1 MSIPFAIDHRWNLS
15 VDAKPALLEA
25 LEQVFGTPFQ
35 LFSSDNEEAPLE
47 EIACLIGHRHDE
59 SETGSGE
66 RLFTCSV
73 PQLAEVPGGAV
84 FCLPDAR
91 IVLALHIEH
100 SGPASAA
107 AAAIIPQA
115 APELIRSCINSA
127 FELEAARTNVSQYGN
142 RLTSYAEQL
151 SDCYEE
157 LVWLRELG
165 EQVTHCQINRSLPEV
180 ATLILT
186 ELRDLIRAETVALV
200 QLPSAADSAQSA
212 GLIVDSHC
220 GKSGL
225 LDGENKTQIS
235 QFMTNHLDLCRG
247 QPLVRNQ
254 ASTDQLIDGLPEV
267 HSLIIVPVSVDNSS
281 FGWVLALNRT
291 LDLGTGHTDHSVF
304 LGGDEF
310 GTVEATL
317 VQTAAAMLSTHGRN
331 SKLFHEKEELTLGV
345 VKSLVRSLEARDAY
359 TCGHSDRVALISSIL
374 AGELG
379 YDEKA
384 RYQIYIAGLLHDVGK
399 VGIPD
404 GILNKPSRLS
414 DEEFDVIKKHPVIGY
429 EILRDLKQFSYVLPA
444 VRHHHEQMNGRGY
457 PDGLSGEDIP
467 LDARI
472 MAVADA
478 YDAMTSSRPYRDGM
492 PFEKA
497 ESILK
502 ENRGPQWDPRVLDAF
517 FQCRVRI
524 QSLCRKHKMS
534 SLMNQLP
541 PSEPKDHKHTDN

>member
-1 MSIPFAIDHRWNLS
+1 MSIPFAIDHRWSLS

-35 LFSSDNEEAPLE
+35 LFRSDDAEAPLE

-59 SETGSGE
+59 SETGSDK

-91 IVLALHIEH
+91 IVLALHIDQP
-100 SGPASAA
+100 GPASAA
-107 AAAIIPQA
+107 TAAIVPQA
-115 APELIRSCINSA
+115 EPELIGSCVNTA
-127 FELEAARTNVSQYGN
+127 FKLEEARTNVSQYGN

-157 LVWLRELG
+157 LVWLRDLG
-165 EQVTHCQINRSLPEV
+165 TKVTHCQINRSLSEV
-180 ATLILT
+180 AALILA
-186 ELRDLIRAETVALV
+186 ELRDLIRAETVALI
-200 QLPSAADSAQSA
+200 QLPPDSETAPSAAMTVNS
-212 GLIVDSHC
+212 LC
-220 GKSGL
+220 GNAEL
-225 LDGENKTQIS
+225 LKDENKNRFR
-235 QFMTNHLDLCRG
+235 QFITSSLALCRS

-254 ASTDQLIDGLPEV
+254 ASTDQLIEGLPEV
-267 HSLIIVPVSVDNSS
+267 HSLIIVPVSVGESS
-281 FGWVLALNRT
+281 FGWVLALNRS
-291 LDLGTGHTDHSVF
+291 LDQVPGHTDQSGF

-317 VQTAAAMLSTHGRN
+317 VETAAAMLSTHGRN
-331 SKLFHEKEELTLGV
+331 SQLFQEKEELTLGV

-384 RYQIYIAGLLHDVGK
+384 RYQIYITGLLHDVGK

-404 GILNKPSRLS
+404 GILNKPDRLT

-429 EILRDLKQFSYVLPA
+429 DILKDLKQFSFVLPA

-457 PDGLSGEDIP
+457 PDGLSGENIP

-502 ENRGPQWDPRVLDAF
+502 ENRGPQWDPQVLDAF
-517 FQCRVRI
+517 FRCRVKI
-524 QSLCRKHKMS
+524 EALCRKHKMT

-541 PSEPKDHKHTDN
+541 PSEPQNHKHTDY

>member
-1 MSIPFAIDHRWNLS
+1 MSIPFAIDHRWKLS
-15 VDAKPALLEA
+15 TETKPAISEA
-25 LEQVFGTPFQ
+25 LEQVFGAPFQ
-35 LFSSDNEEAPLE
+35 LFSSDDAAAPLE
-47 EIACLIGHRHDE
+47 EIACLIGHRHDTSE
-59 SETGSGE
+59 NETGG
-66 RLFTCSV
+66 RLFACSV
-73 PQLAEVPGGAV
+73 PQMAEVPGGAV
-84 FCLPDAR
+84 FCLPDTR
-91 IVLALHIEH
+91 IVLALQIDRP
-100 SGPASAA
+100 GLPNVAT
-107 AAAIIPQA
+107 AAIIPQA
-115 APELIRSCINSA
+115 APELIRSCVTTA
-127 FELEAARTNVSQYGN
+127 FELEAARTNVSQHGN

-186 ELRDLIRAETVALV
+186 ELRDLIRAETMALV
-200 QLPSAADSAQSA
+200 QLPPAANSAQSVEMT
-212 GLIVDSHC
+212 VDSHC
-220 GKSGL
+220 GNSEL
-225 LDGENKTQIS
+225 LDGEKRTRIC
-235 QFMTNHLDLCRG
+235 QFMTSNLDLCRR

-254 ASTDQLIDGLPEV
+254 INANQLIDGLPEI
-267 HSLIIVPVSVDNSS
+267 HSLIIVPVSVDNNS
-281 FGWVLALNRT
+281 FGWILALNRS
-291 LDLGTGHTDHSVF
+291 LNLGTGHTDHSGF

-317 VQTAAAMLSTHGRN
+317 LQTATAMLSTHGRN
-331 SKLFHEKEELTLGV
+331 SKLFHEKEELTLDV

-359 TCGHSDRVALISSIL
+359 TCGHSDRVALISSML

-379 YDEKA
+379 FDEKA

-404 GILNKPSRLS
+404 GILNKPGQLT

-429 EILRDLKQFSYVLPA
+429 EILKDMKQFAFVLPA

-457 PDGLSGEDIP
+457 PDGLAGEEIP

-492 PFEKA
+492 PFETA

-502 ENRGPQWDPRVLDAF
+502 ENRGPQWDPQVLDVF
-517 FQCRVRI
+517 FQCRARI
-524 QSLCRKHKMS
+524 QTLCRKHRMN
-534 SLMNQLP
+534 SLMNQLSQP
-541 PSEPKDHKHTDN
+541 AQNKTAHTDN